1 MCSLPRRTVH
11 FATHSKI
18 GFSPTNA
25 DITICDSG
33 YRTPAIWKTNV
44 EGLLGLPAETTIDL
58 RSAKVILVGES
69 NVGKSCVALRLTENK
84 YEEQPTTHGLRFWSV
99 RPDRWAAQSA
109 TSPERRELIIWDMG
123 GQPEYQLVHQIFLPD
138 TTVAVILFD
147 PSRGEASLNE
157 VRVWNKRVEK
167 HLDKLL
173 TRKILVGTKK
183 DLARPNYTDPSISR
197 LVAECEFD
205 GFYYVSAKTGDGI
218 PELRVALAE
227 AVDWSKM
234 LTTTRPELF
243 QTIRDHIEATRQDGR
258 VVLLMSELERLMQLD
273 GSDGS
278 SRDAI
283 QTVARQLA
291 QQGLVALS
299 RVSGGDEAIVVR
311 VAAVEMYAGSIIL
324 VH

>member
-1 MCSLPRRTVH
+1 
-11 FATHSKI
+11 
-18 GFSPTNA
+18 
-25 DITICDSG
+25 
-33 YRTPAIWKTNV
+33 
-44 EGLLGLPAETTIDL
+44 
-58 RSAKVILVGES
+58 
-69 NVGKSCVALRLTENK
+69 
-84 YEEQPTTHGLRFWSV
+84 
-99 RPDRWAAQSA
+99 
-109 TSPERRELIIWDMG
+109 MG